1 MRIPQAELELS
12 KSATVHNFKYF
23 KSLLKPSTK
32 ILVLVKSNSYGHGG
46 VEFARLALEAG
57 ADYLG
62 IATLEEGVIMR
73 KAGIT
78 APILALSTG
87 CDCYSDIIQYDL
99 EPGIPSVEYLQ
110 KLTAVLKSMGIKHYP
125 IHIVER
131 NQSIFDVA
139 QLYGIRLK
147 NLYELNQLGPEYVPQ
162 VGDILRIR

>member
-12 KSATVHNFKYF
+12 KSATIHNFNYF
-23 KSLLKPSTK
+23 KSLLKDSTK

-110 KLTAVLKSMGIKHYP
+110 KLTVVLKSLG
-125 IHIVER
+125 V
-131 NQSIFDVA
+131 
-139 QLYGIRLK
+139 K
-147 NLYELNQLGPEYVPQ
+147 N
-162 VGDILRIR
+162 